1 MDKKSEKIGVGKVKT
16 KKVWAVKDGD
26 REIYFSTKK
35 KANQF
40 VDIIYHNPDAEIVCC
55 GNLETDAADIYIYG
69 PFIYHTTFI
78 VPDKQETIFI
88 GYSMDLTDER
98 DIVFEIKRGV
108 FTVVTRA
115 YSYEQAININGTTLV
130 GAIKYGAFNGE
141 YNRPGYIRYYEDEG
155 PWEESPST
163 YCN

>member
-1 MDKKSEKIGVGKVKT
+1 MSKRIY
-16 KKVWAVKDGD
+16 AVKDGD

-35 KANQF
+35 KAKRF
-40 VDIIYHNPDAEIVCC
+40 IDIIYHNKEAEIIYC
-55 GNLETDAADIYIYG
+55 GNLETDDADIYIDG

-78 VPDKQETIFI
+78 VPDKQETIFV

-108 FTVVTRA
+108 FTVSTRA

-141 YNRPGYIRYYEDEG
+141 YNRPGYIKCYKDEV
-155 PWEESPST
+155 PWEESPGT